1 MQISAVDNAS
11 WFHGADAEVSAH
23 FSRVTAA

>member
-11 WFHGADAEVSAH
+11 WFHGADAQVSAR
-23 FSRVTAA
+23 FGRVTTA